1 LELFELE
8 LAGGAAEQRYRATRP
23 EVEAMPWGSI
33 DPSAYPQDLILG
45 AQKGW
50 TRAAFQE
57 YRTGAAC
64 AAMLRTL
71 LEARAPLDLIALAT
85 RFPLD
90 EVVHAELCARFAM
103 SIGGAAALEYDPA
116 ALVPAVGNEADDA
129 LLKAAHQAVAFFC
142 VGETMSVPLLHG
154 SWKAATHPLTRA
166 VLKCIVTDEADHGA
180 FGWAYLDWAL
190 PHLEPAD
197 LDALRVTA
205 ESAIESMCGNWDEIR
220 ARPTGAN
227 LPIGDMGWMANDAYV
242 ALAERSLQ
250 KLVIRPL
257 RERGIPVR
265 ASSEN
270 QKER

>member
-1 LELFELE
+1 MVSELFELE
-8 LAGGAAEQRYRATRP
+8 LVGGATELRYRELRP
-23 EVEAMPWGSI
+23 EIESMPWGSI
-33 DPSAYPQDLILG
+33 DPSAYPKDLILA

-50 TRAAFQE
+50 TGAAFQE

-64 AAMLRTL
+64 AAMLQSL

-154 SWKAATHPLTRA
+154 SWKASTHPLTKA
-166 VLKCIVTDEADHGA
+166 ILNCIVTDEADYGK
-180 FGWAYLDWAL
+180 FGWAYLDWARSRRSVRCQ
-190 PHLEPAD
+190 ERISN
-197 LDALRVTA
+197 RVKQLCETSGGEHA
-205 ESAIESMCGNWDEIR
+205 GSSRRKRRYESFSMAFE
-220 ARPTGAN
+220 AR
-227 LPIGDMGWMANDAYV
+227 
-242 ALAERSLQ
+242 
-250 KLVIRPL
+250 
-257 RERGIPVR
+257 
-265 ASSEN
+265 
-270 QKER
+270 